1 MKKYY
6 ALGNYSKESFGGFVQ
21 NPDQDRKAVA
31 EKLMSSI
38 GSKLLCFD
46 FLRGEY
52 DFIASAEANSFE
64 EIAGLK
70 MALQATCAGN
80 LIILESINM
89 NEIAKNAAK
98 AVGSYSPPAKT

>member
-1 MKKYY
+1 
-6 ALGNYSKESFGGFVQ
+6 
-21 NPDQDRKAVA
+21 
-31 EKLMSSI
+31 MSSI
-38 GSKLLCFD
+38 GSKLLSFD

-70 MALQATCAGN
+70 MALQATGAGN

>member
-1 MKKYY
+1 MI
-6 ALGNYSKESFGGFVQ
+6 
-21 NPDQDRKAVA
+21 VA

-38 GSKLLCFD
+38 GSKLLSFD

-70 MALQATCAGN
+70 MALQATGAGN

>member
-38 GSKLLCFD
+38 GSKLLSFD

-70 MALQATCAGN
+70 MALQATGAGN
-80 LIILESINM
+80 LIILESIDM
-89 NEIAKNAAK
+89 NQIAKNPAK
-98 AVGSYSPPAKT
+98 AIGNYTPPAKT